1 MGCSTEPLIVILGR
15 KSGQNISSRPF
26 FPEESS
32 CYWGTLI
39 GRDMRTSI
47 GIGRHEKTENHV
59 TEQVHCTDLGN
70 CHDLPLDFN
79 EDFVDIPSAATDA

>member
-1 MGCSTEPLIVILGR
+1 
-15 KSGQNISSRPF
+15 
-26 FPEESS
+26 
-32 CYWGTLI
+32 
-39 GRDMRTSI
+39 MRTSI